1 MSKCHIGAYDPMD
14 ILNNRCISSNRLHRL
29 GSCYDC
35 NRVKAKIGFAQ
46 MFFALAANIFHI
58 VLATPGILLSRS
70 VIRTVDGTLDQ
81 EHTGLDKFP

>member
-1 MSKCHIGAYDPMD
+1 M
-14 ILNNRCISSNRLHRL
+14 
-29 GSCYDC
+29 
-35 NRVKAKIGFAQ
+35 KAKIGFAQ
-46 MFFALAANIFHI
+46 MFFALAANIYRI